1 MPGAWEIS
9 GQRDKR
15 VLLAILVP
23 PDLNVS
29 MDYSQV
35 IRTLQLPPGS
45 DFMRVAGLPFGPAR
59 NQAAR
64 VAVDNGFNLAF
75 LDADIRPVQ
84 PDAYM
89 ILSGLGVPL
98 VSGLYYQRFW
108 PYIPVAFNSGRN
120 EKGEHIRV
128 PITGWKPGDI
138 FPADFV
144 PAGLLM
150 VQRQLLIK
158 VFERYSGIAFW
169 WGIDSAPVPEPGGG
183 QSYPASEDF
192 TFSLRC
198 AQLGYRALVH
208 SGVVGLHEI
217 RCCVGPRWMIPMPSP
232 DPLHGVCG
240 VV

>member
-9 GQRDKR
+9 SQRDKR
-15 VLLAILVP
+15 MLLAIIVP
-23 PDLNVS
+23 PDLVVS
-29 MDYSQV
+29 MDFSQ
-35 IRTLQLPPGS
+35 ILRNLRMPPGS
-45 DFMRVAGLPFGPAR
+45 DFMRIVGLPYGPAR

-64 VAVDNGFNLAF
+64 VAIDNGFNPAF
-75 LDADIRPVQ
+75 MDADTRVQ

-89 ILSGLGVPL
+89 VLSSLGVPL

-108 PYIPVAFNSGRN
+108 PYMPVAFNSGRN

-128 PITGWKPGDI
+128 PVTGWKPGDI

-144 PAGLLM
+144 PAGLLVVSRRLM
-150 VQRQLLIK
+150 MT
-158 VFERYSGIAFW
+158 VFERHPLPFFW
-169 WGIDSAPVPEPGGG
+169 GVDVAPVPDVGGG
-183 QSYPASEDF
+183 QAYPASEDF

-208 SGVVGLHEI
+208 SGVVALHEV
-217 RCCVGPRWMIPMPSP
+217 RAVVGPKWMIPMPSP
-232 DPLHGVCG
+232 DPLHGIVG